1 MIQGLLQALKA
12 CRSLFAKRQLKL
24 IDAGKK
30 GVIVNILNAICMLI
44 KSWDTRTLGAIVN
57 CFRKAGIS
65 NGTETASV
73 EYLDESLKL
82 FVEDLEELGL
92 RGVVEKNVD
101 VDDYVDVDFDVSVT
115 KSSSFTDIKILAT
128 VSNVE
133 EQDDIKDEELNV
145 QDGEKL
151 CCIECPRSWTKH
163 RYRRSSNKHNKNFFF

>member
-1 MIQGLLQALKA
+1 MIQGLLQVLKA
-12 CRSLFAKRQLKL
+12 CRSLVAKRQLKL

-65 NGTETASV
+65 NGTQTASV
-73 EYLDESLKL
+73 EYLDDSFKL
-82 FVEDLEELGL
+82 FAEDLEELGL

-101 VDDYVDVDFDVSVT
+101 MDDYVDVDFDVSVT
-115 KSSSFTDIKILAT
+115 KSSSITDIKILAT

-133 EQDDIKDEELNV
+133 EQDDMKDKELNV

-151 CCIECPRSWTKH
+151 CCIECPRSWAKH
-163 RYRRSSNKHNKNFFF
+163 RYRRSSNKHKKNFF